1 MPDPVAG
8 RTLRRFAVAVFAAL
22 ALLPLAN
29 WIPGGHSAE
38 WYDRVV
44 VAWLAGTAIVVG
56 AGLVLAI
63 VSGWNHRFWRDGL
76 TAPLTE
82 RWAALPRAGPAILA
96 GAALL
101 VYAWAA
107 LRIVG
112 PRPLLIDE
120 IIQTFQARTFAS
132 GHLWRLQP
140 TWPEFSSSMHLIDWG
155 GKLYGQFPSGGPAL
169 TALGTLVGLEWLI
182 GPLAGAVS
190 VLCFA
195 HLMRRVAPSPGV
207 GLGASLLFALAPF
220 AVFMSGSRM
229 SHVTVLTCVLG
240 ATLALAS
247 GMASETPRPRLAF
260 LAGLGFGMAATIRPV
275 DALAFALPAG
285 IWYLLRAV
293 RQRER
298 WLDLFAAGGG
308 IVIPLALL
316 MYVNY
321 RTTGAPLR
329 FGYDV
334 MWGDTKFF
342 GFGAMPGGDTH
353 TPVKGLELIN
363 IYLLR
368 LETYLFETP
377 VPSLIPAL
385 AALWMVGRT
394 TTFERYLNSSA
405 VLFLALYAAYW
416 HDGFYLGP
424 RLVFPLLPVL
434 AFWTARAF
442 PLAREHWG
450 GSLAWRA
457 IVFGGVVAQAM
468 ALPTGF
474 SMRAEEYRAGLVTMR
489 WDPDSAATAAG
500 VRGALVLVRES
511 WGSQLLARLW
521 ARGVSRSTA
530 EAIYAAV
537 DRCELETDLTWAEQT
552 DASTA
557 GLLDRI
563 RPALADQARLERDPA
578 SADPTARYLPGRPYS
593 DLCELRRR
601 EEGEGFTLFPPL
613 LLSRGDNIYLRDL
626 HARDTV
632 LFQALPHAPVYLL
645 KPAGP
650 REGLP
655 PVFFR
660 VRRDSA
666 YATWAAEARQSSS
679 GSARQ

>member
-1 MPDPVAG
+1 
-8 RTLRRFAVAVFAAL
+8 
-22 ALLPLAN
+22 
-29 WIPGGHSAE
+29 
-38 WYDRVV
+38 
-44 VAWLAGTAIVVG
+44 
-56 AGLVLAI
+56 
-63 VSGWNHRFWRDGL
+63 WR
-76 TAPLTE
+76 P
-82 RWAALPRAGPAILA
+82 
-96 GAALL
+96 
-101 VYAWAA
+101 
-107 LRIVG
+107 
-112 PRPLLIDE
+112 
-120 IIQTFQARTFAS
+120 
-132 GHLWRLQP
+132 QP
-140 TWPEFSSSMHLIDWG
+140 SWPEFSSSMHLIDWG

-169 TALGTLVGLEWLI
+169 TALGTLLGAEWLI
-182 GPLAGAVS
+182 GPLAGAIS

-195 HLMRRVAPSPGV
+195 RLMRRVAPSPGV
-207 GLGASLLFALAPF
+207 ALGASLLFGFAPF

-229 SHVTVLTCVLG
+229 SHVTVLTCVAG
-240 ATLALAS
+240 AALALAS

-260 LAGLGFGMAATIRPV
+260 FAGLGFGMAATIRPV

-285 IWYLLRAV
+285 LWYLLRAA

-298 WLDLFAAGGG
+298 WVDVLAAGSG
-308 IVIPLALL
+308 IAIPLALL

-334 MWGDTKFF
+334 MWGDAKFF

-353 TPVKGLELIN
+353 TPIKGLELIN

-368 LETYLFETP
+368 LEVYLFETP
-377 VPSLIPAL
+377 IPSLIPAL
-385 AALWMVGRT
+385 AALWMVERT
-394 TTFERYLNSSA
+394 TAFERYLNLSA
-405 VLFLALYAAYW
+405 ALFLALYAAYW

-442 PLAREHWG
+442 PLARERWG
-450 GSLAWRA
+450 GRLGWRA
-457 IVFGGVVAQAM
+457 IVWGGLAAVVL
-468 ALPTGF
+468 ALAFSIPT
-474 SMRAEEYRAGLVTMR
+474 RARQYRGGLLTMR

-511 WGSQLLARLW
+511 WGAQLLPRLW

-530 EAIYAAV
+530 EAIYGAV

-552 DASTA
+552 GASTA
-557 GLLDRI
+557 ALLDRI
-563 RPALADQARLERDPA
+563 RPALADQARLERDPT

-593 DLCELRRR
+593 GLCELRRR

-613 LLSRGDNIYLRDL
+613 LLSRGDNIFLRDL

-645 KPAGP
+645 KPADA

-655 PVFFR
+655 PMFFR

-666 YATWAAEARQSSS
+666 YAAWAAEARQASS
-679 GSARQ
+679 GNARQ